1 MFVSSTIKQH
11 LYITVLCCFLAV
23 KSFALPDTL
32 QKRLQ
37 QLQQADDLSGWLYE
51 RMEYVA
57 ADPAARI
64 NVLMDCKK
72 DAWRPIRTDE
82 DYLAWL
88 DLLVN
93 QGYYQLYLGNILQSI
108 QCYEQAYSFYKQTL
122 PDPYDV
128 EDHILKPLGNNYTRL
143 GDYESAL
150 YIQEQ
155 MLSLALKK
163 KDPALIAAAYA
174 NMAVLR
180 RSQGEWL
187 QATALAKQGLTYAGD
202 KAPVRGLLLNT
213 LSDLA
218 TSRGSYDSARL
229 LNAAALKILKGT
241 NPYWLE
247 SAYVQAAATSSNP
260 LQQYQ
265 LALQVIE
272 KYFKGGRQREKAN
285 VYVLMG
291 RALLEQNKPDAARQQ
306 YQQALKILLPSYTP
320 DKLPEERWLYG
331 EYILQDALEGLARTY
346 HQQGHSQ
353 QALAVIDLCFA
364 AAAKLRNEFAGMDS
378 RRLQQ
383 QETRRR
389 VELAMKIAYSLY
401 TTTKETQYANR
412 MLQYAEQ
419 GKAQWLLEE
428 IRRNIGYAAMHEKD
442 TLFHRMQQLE
452 QAIAYYNREAADK
465 TDMISSL
472 EYEMSGLQRKLQ
484 ERYPALLQSN
494 RVTSTQLNDLPGNTE
509 VIACFAGEKQWFLL
523 EADKHGVKAVRTI
536 DNLTTQCRYFV
547 QHYFKEGPN
556 AMMNDPVAYYKDAY
570 KLYGEILGG
579 KKWQPGHQYL
589 FLTDDVLG
597 YVPFDALVTDSTYRA
612 DINTWPF
619 LVKQASISYAYS
631 LLSWQQLRKRQREK
645 TSGFTGFFI
654 THDSSSRAIPAV
666 VEEQR
671 QLKTIVSGKYEENQA
686 ATLQA
691 LEQALQQTGVLHI
704 STHAGVNQE
713 PILEMAD
720 GNFAL
725 SSLTAR
731 LHAPQLVVLS
741 ACRTADGWLMQ
752 GEGVQSLSWG
762 FAAAGIPGVVAGLW
776 NVNDAGAATFMPHFY
791 ENLRKGQEIGPALH
805 SAKLQWLQQQTNPVL
820 QLPYYWSGWVYMGI
834 PQTIT
839 LSAPVPV
846 YWWWIAAL
854 LSIFFLFYLY
864 KKLTHVKTIKT
875 PVHVNRS

>member
-1 MFVSSTIKQH
+1 
-11 LYITVLCCFLAV
+11 
-23 KSFALPDTL
+23 L
-32 QKRLQ
+32 QK
-37 QLQQADDLSGWLYE
+37 ADDLSGWLYE

-72 DAWRPIRTDE
+72 DAWRAIRTDA

-93 QGYYQLYLGNILQSI
+93 QGYYQLYLGNILSSI

-155 MLSLALKK
+155 MLSLALHK
-163 KDPALIAAAYA
+163 KDRALISAAYA

-187 QATALAKQGLTYAGD
+187 LATTLAKKGLEYAGD

-213 LSDLA
+213 LSGLA
-218 TSRGSYDSARL
+218 TSTDSARL
-229 LNAAALKILKGT
+229 LNTAALKILKGS

-265 LALQVIE
+265 LALEVIE
-272 KYFKGGRQREKAN
+272 KYFKGGLQREKAN

-291 RALLEQNKPDAARQQ
+291 RALLEQNKPIPARQQ
-306 YQQALKILLPSYTP
+306 YEQALKILLPAYTP

-346 HQQGHSQ
+346 GHSQ
-353 QALAVIDLCFA
+353 KALAVIDLCFA

-383 QETRRR
+383 QENRRR
-389 VELAMKIAYSLY
+389 VELAMQIAYSLY
-401 TTTKETQYANR
+401 TSTKETQYANR

-452 QAIAYYNREAADK
+452 QAIAYYNREAPGK

-484 ERYPALLQSN
+484 QRYPALLQSN
-494 RVTSTQLNDLPGNTE
+494 RVTSTQLSGLPEHTE

-523 EADKHGVKAVRTI
+523 EADKHGVKAVRTT
-536 DNLTTQCRYFV
+536 DNLSTPCRYFV
-547 QHYFKEGPN
+547 QHYFKEGPG
-556 AMMNDPVAYYKDAY
+556 AMMNDPATYYKEAY
-570 KLYGEILGG
+570 KLYHAILGD
-579 KKWQPGHQYL
+579 KKWQPGYQYL

-597 YVPFDALVTDSTYRA
+597 YVPFDALVTDSTYHP
-612 DINTWPF
+612 DINAWPF

-631 LLSWQQLRKRQREK
+631 LLSWQQLRKRPAQK

-654 THDSSSRAIPAV
+654 THDSTSRAIPAV

-671 QLKTIVSGKYEENQA
+671 QLKTIIRGKYEENQA

-704 STHAGVNQE
+704 STHAGVHHE

-741 ACRTADGWLMQ
+741 ACRTADGGLMQ

-776 NVNDAGAATFMPHFY
+776 NVNDAGAATFMPLFY
-791 ENLRKGQEIGPALH
+791 ENLHNGQEVGVALH

-834 PQTIT
+834 PQTVT
-839 LSAPVPV
+839 LSAPLPW
-846 YWWWIAAL
+846 WWWIGGSIIL
-854 LSIFFLFYLY
+854 IFFLFYAY

-875 PVHVNRS
+875 PVYVNRS

>member
-1 MFVSSTIKQH
+1 LYLQTIKQKTF
-11 LYITVLCCFLAV
+11 YITILCCFLAV
-23 KSFALPDTL
+23 KSFALPDSL

-51 RMEYVA
+51 RMDYVA
-57 ADPAARI
+57 KDPATRI
-64 NVLMDCKK
+64 SILMDCKK
-72 DAWRPIRTDE
+72 DAWRAIRTDE

-93 QGYYQLYLGNILQSI
+93 QGYYQLYLGNILTSI
-108 QCYEQAYSFYKQTL
+108 QCYEQAYAFYKKVL
-122 PDPYDV
+122 PDPYDA

-155 MLSLALKK
+155 MLSLALHK
-163 KDPALIAAAYA
+163 KDPSLISAAYA

-187 QATALAKQGLTYAGD
+187 QATALAKLGLQYAGE
-202 KAPVRGLLLNT
+202 KASVRGLLLNT
-213 LSDLA
+213 LADLA
-218 TSRGSYDSARL
+218 TARGSYDSARQLNTAAIKL
-229 LNAAALKILKGT
+229 LIGGEA
-241 NPYWLE
+241 YWLE
-247 SAYVQAAATSSNP
+247 SAYVQAGQLAASTNNNTLA

-265 LALQVIE
+265 QALEVIDHH
-272 KYFKGGRQREKAN
+272 FKGGRQREKAN

-291 RALLEQNKPDAARQQ
+291 RVLSAQHKLEPARQQ
-306 YQQALKILLPSYTP
+306 YIQALKILLPAYHNT
-320 DKLPEERWLYG
+320 DALPQERWLYG

-346 HQQGHSQ
+346 HLQGNSQ
-353 QALAVIDLCFA
+353 KALAVIDLCFS

-383 QETRRR
+383 QENRRR
-389 VELAMKIAYSLY
+389 VELAMTIAHSLY
-401 TTTKETQYANR
+401 KTTGQREYANR

-428 IRRNIGYAAMHEKD
+428 IRRNIGYAAMRDKD

-452 QAIAYYNREAADK
+452 QAIAYYNREAANK
-465 TDMISSL
+465 TDIISSL

-484 ERYPALLQSN
+484 QRYPALLQSN
-494 RVTSTQLNDLPGNTE
+494 RVTSTQLNDLSENTAI
-509 VIACFAGEKQWFLL
+509 IACFAGEKQWFLL
-523 EADKHGVKAVRTI
+523 EADKQGVQSVRTI
-536 DNLTTQCRYFV
+536 DSVAALQAQCRYFV
-547 QHYFKEGPN
+547 QHYFKEGPA
-556 AMMNDPVAYYKDAY
+556 AMINDPEKYYKDAY
-570 KLYGEILGG
+570 QLYATLF
-579 KKWQPGHQYL
+579 KNKQWQKQYL

-597 YVPFDALVTDSTYRA
+597 YVPFDALVTDSVYRP
-612 DINTWPF
+612 DISAWPF

-631 LLSWQQLRKRQREK
+631 LLSWQQLRKRTGSGMK
-645 TSGFTGFFI
+645 GFTGFFI

-666 VEEQR
+666 EEEQR
-671 QLKTIVSGKYEENQA
+671 QLKKVISGHYKENET
-686 ATLQA
+686 ATLQS

-704 STHAGVNQE
+704 STHAGVHHE

-791 ENLRKGQEIGPALH
+791 TNLRKGQEVGEALH
-805 SAKLQWLQQQTNPVL
+805 TAKLQWLKQQSSPVL
-820 QLPYYWSGWVYMGI
+820 QLPYYWSGWVYMGV
-834 PQTIT
+834 PQKVS
-839 LSAPVPV
+839 LPAPFHFR
-846 YWWWIAAL
+846 WWWGMIL
-854 LSIFFLFYLY
+854 ILIFFLIYLY
-864 KKLTHVKTIKT
+864 K
-875 PVHVNRS
+875 R

>member
-1 MFVSSTIKQH
+1 MQ
-11 LYITVLCCFLAV
+11 
-23 KSFALPDTL
+23 
-32 QKRLQ
+32 R
-37 QLQQADDLSGWLYE
+37 ADDLSGWLYA

-57 ADPAARI
+57 ADPVARI
-64 NVLMDCKK
+64 AVLMDCKK
-72 DAWRPIRTDE
+72 DAWRVIRTDE

-108 QCYEQAYSFYKQTL
+108 QCYEQAYSFYKQVL

-155 MLSLALKK
+155 MLSLALHK
-163 KDPALIAAAYA
+163 KDNSLIAAAYA

-180 RSQGEWL
+180 RSQGEWIN
-187 QATALAKQGLTYAGD
+187 ATALAKLGLQYAGD

-213 LSDLA
+213 LADLA
-218 TSRGSYDSARL
+218 TARGSYDSARQLNIAAIKL
-229 LNAAALKILKGT
+229 LRST
-241 NPYWLE
+241 NPDVAYWLE
-247 SAYVQAAATSSNP
+247 SAYVQAGQLAAATDNNRAAI
-260 LQQYQ
+260 QQYQ

-272 KYFKGGRQREKAN
+272 HHFKGGRQRETAN

-291 RALLEQNKPDAARQQ
+291 RALLEQNKPELAEQQ
-306 YQQALKILLPSYTP
+306 YLQALKILLPRYRNTTQ
-320 DKLPEERWLYG
+320 LPLEHWLYG

-346 HQQGHSQ
+346 HLLGNSQ
-353 QALAVIDLCFA
+353 RALSVIDLCFA

-383 QETRRR
+383 QENRRR
-389 VELAMKIAYSLY
+389 VELAMRIAYSLY
-401 TTTKETQYANR
+401 KTSGQILYANR

-428 IRRNIGYAAMHEKD
+428 IRRNVGYAAMHDKD
-442 TLFHRMQQLE
+442 SLFHRMQQLE
-452 QAIAYYNREAADK
+452 QAIAYSKREALNNADI
-465 TDMISSL
+465 ISSM

-484 ERYPALLQSN
+484 QRYPALLQSN
-494 RVTSTQLNDLPGNTE
+494 RVTSTQLNDLPENTE
-509 VIACFAGEKQWFLL
+509 VITCFAGEKQWFLL
-523 EADKHGVKAVRTI
+523 EADRQGVKVIRII
-536 DNLTTQCRYFV
+536 DSITDLQAQCRYFV
-547 QHYFKEGPN
+547 QHYFKEGPG
-556 AMMNDPVAYYKDAY
+556 AMINDPHTYYKDAY
-570 KLYGEILGG
+570 KLYTTLL
-579 KKWQPGHQYL
+579 KNKQWQPTRQYL

-597 YVPFDALVTDSTYRA
+597 YVPFDALVTDSLYRA
-612 DINTWPF
+612 DIGAWPF

-631 LLSWQQLRKRQREK
+631 LLSWQQLRKRK
-645 TSGFTGFFI
+645 DTGTKSFTGFFI

-671 QLKTIVSGKYEENQA
+671 QLKEIISGKYKENKA
-686 ATLQA
+686 ATLQS

-704 STHAGVNQE
+704 STHAGLYGVHHE
-713 PILEMAD
+713 PVLELTD

-791 ENLRKGQEIGPALH
+791 ANLREGQEVGMALH
-805 SAKLQWLQQQTNPVL
+805 TAKIQWLQQQTSPVL

-834 PQTIT
+834 PQTISLT
-839 LSAPVPV
+839 APTPV
-846 YWWWIAAL
+846 YWWIAGGAVVL
-854 LSIFFLFYLY
+854 LLIFFLFYSY
-864 KKLTHVKTIKT
+864 KK
-875 PVHVNRS
+875 